1 MKRRR
6 LLAVTGGAM
15 LAACARRPGTSSVL
29 RVAVAASLREW
40 LDEAVPAF
48 ERLTPGTTVQTSF
61 GSSGGLLAQLRQR
74 APFDVFLSADVA
86 SPGQLA
92 AEGLS
97 GPVFVF
103 ATGRLVLWAR
113 RATGLEAATR
123 GPDVLTDDRV
133 VRVALANP
141 RLAPYGAA
149 AAQALTHWGLHE
161 RVQDRLV
168 TAENAAQAAQFVE
181 SGAAQVALLPLSL
194 TLAPALR
201 ESGDVWPVPAE
212 AHDPIRHGGVLLPAA
227 EAPATAIAFRDW
239 LLGTD
244 GQAMLARHGFSPPPA
259 T

>member
-6 LLAVTGGAM
+6 LLGLTGGAM
-15 LAACARRPGTSSVL
+15 LAACGRRPEAGAVL
-29 RVAVAASLREW
+29 RGAVAASLREW

-48 ERLTPGTTVQTSF
+48 ERLTPGTKVQTSF
-61 GSSGGLLAQLRQR
+61 GSSGSLLAQLRQR

-86 SPGQLA
+86 SPQLLA

-113 RATGLEAATR
+113 RASGLEAARR
-123 GPDVLTDDRV
+123 GPEILTDDRV
-133 VRVALANP
+133 RKVALANP

-149 AAQALTHWGLHE
+149 AEQALTHWRLRD

-168 TAENAAQAAQFVE
+168 MAENAAQAAQFVE
-181 SGAAQVALLPLSL
+181 SGAAQVALLPRSL

-201 ESGDVWPVPAE
+201 EIGDVWPVPAE
-212 AHDPIRHGGVLLPAA
+212 AHQPIRHGGVLLPAA
-227 EAPATAIAFRDW
+227 GAPAAAIAFRDW
-239 LLGTD
+239 LLGPD
-244 GQAMLARHGFSPPPA
+244 GQAMLARHGFDPPPV

>member
-1 MKRRR
+1 MKRR
-6 LLAVTGGAM
+6 LLLGMAGGAV
-15 LAACARRPGTSSVL
+15 LGACRRQPEGGSPL
-29 RVAVAASLREW
+29 RIAVAASLRQW

-48 ERLTPGTTVQTSF
+48 ERAAPGTTVRTSF

-74 APFDVFLSADVA
+74 APFDVFLSADIA
-86 SPGQLA
+86 SPAQLA

-113 RATGLEAATR
+113 RASGLEAATR
-123 GPDVLTDDRV
+123 GPDVLTDARV

-149 AAQALTHWGLHE
+149 AEQALTHWGLRE

-168 TAENAAQAAQFVE
+168 MAENAAQAAQFVE

-194 TLAPALR
+194 TVAPALR
-201 ESGDVWPVPAE
+201 ENGDIWPVPDE
-212 AHDPIRHGGVLLPAA
+212 AHDPIRHGGVLIPAA
-227 EAPATAIAFRDW
+227 EAPAPAIAFRDW

-244 GQAMLARHGFSPPPA
+244 GQAMLGRYGFSPPPA